1 MNDRVYAN
9 KVEKLRSPER
19 LERVEVKR
27 VADLCLEG
35 NKIKSVLDVGTG
47 SGLFAEEFY
56 NRNITVVG
64 IDVNPEMIKA
74 AEKYLPEC
82 EFKISG
88 AEEILFGDKS
98 FDMVFMGLV
107 FHEVDDYYKAL
118 TEAKRI
124 AKISVSILEWP
135 YKVQEVGPSLD
146 IRLKEEFI
154 KDLAAKAGYSKVE
167 VYPLNQLVLYK
178 LMV

>member
-27 VADLCLEG
+27 VVDLCLE
-35 NKIKSVLDVGTG
+35 NSDIKSVLDVGTG

-56 NRNITVVG
+56 NRHITVAGVD
-64 IDVNPEMIKA
+64 INLEMIKA
-74 AEKYLPEC
+74 AKEYLPEC
-82 EFKISG
+82 EFKLST
-88 AEEILFGDKS
+88 AEEIPYKDKS
-98 FDMVFMGLV
+98 FDLVFMGLV

-118 TEAKRI
+118 SETKRI
-124 AKISVSILEWP
+124 AGVSAAILEWP
-135 YKVQEVGPSLD
+135 YLEQEIGPALE

-154 KDLAAKAGYSKVE
+154 KELAERAGFSKFE
-167 VYPLNQLVLYK
+167 IHPLNKLVLYK
-178 LMV
+178 LII